1 MLFLYLYLGYSL
13 VKFYSVANV
22 LSQQSLAFS
31 ALLFS
36 IVVFFIWSF
45 IPVLGY
51 LFAKL
56 IGAKGQSSAIT
67 LLVIGIGAGLLEN
80 ALFYFK
86 LLTPYQG
93 DMGTLIVMGL
103 FFITAYFSLKAPI
116 LFVKNKKA

>member
-13 VKFYSVANV
+13 VKLYSVANV

-56 IGAKGQSSAIT
+56 IGAKGQSSAIA
-67 LLVIGIGAGLLEN
+67 LLAIGIGAGLLEN

-86 LLTPYQG
+86 LLSPYQG

-116 LFVKNKKA
+116 LFVNKKNA